1 MPPVYVVNLDWVG
14 YMKIVIQ
21 NTLTKE
27 YFNKDQWVP
36 EIGKACHFKTTAE
49 AIALASQLGL
59 KDIEI
64 LHVFGESEHNFST
77 GVMDFSK
84 PPPRAPLPPL

>member
-1 MPPVYVVNLDWVG
+1 
-14 YMKIVIQ
+14 MKIVIQ
-21 NTLTKE
+21 HTITKE
-27 YFNKDQWVP
+27 YFNEDRWVA
-36 EIGKACHFKTTAE
+36 EVGGAYHFKTTAE
-49 AIALASQLGL
+49 AIALAFRLGM
-59 KDIEI
+59 KDFEI